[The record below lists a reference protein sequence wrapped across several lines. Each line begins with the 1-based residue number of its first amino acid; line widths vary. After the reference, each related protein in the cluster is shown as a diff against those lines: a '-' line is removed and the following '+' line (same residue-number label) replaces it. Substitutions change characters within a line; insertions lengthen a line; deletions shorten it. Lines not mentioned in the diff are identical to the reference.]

1 MEYSTLVRKIV
12 LAADETEDWRLSD
25 PIIAFVAGIYAAQRL
40 PFLPQGVLF
49 KWTERAISADKDWER
64 FAAGALHGQV
74 GSTFL
79 GSGGLH
85 SNPYSKS
92 GWRNFKY
99 KSSVKEG
106 LLSKE

>member
-1 MEYSTLVRKIV
+1 MNE
-12 LAADETEDWRLSD
+12 
-25 PIIAFVAGIYAAQRL
+25 PILAFVAGIYAAQRL

-49 KWTERAISADKDWER
+49 KRTERANSAEKDWER

-79 GSGGLH
+79 GTRGLH

-92 GWRNFKY
+92 G
-99 KSSVKEG
+99 
-106 LLSKE
+106 